1 MSLLTKLKES
11 VLGLQGTTPN
21 VREGAKN
28 TSTLHNLSSLNDNP
42 DILAKPSELDLDG
55 KTPSKYMD
63 NPPK

>member
-11 VLGLQGTTPN
+11 VLGLQGVTPN

-28 TSTLHNLSSLNDNP
+28 TSTLHNQSSLNDNP

-55 KTPSKYMD
+55 KTPAKYMD